1 MATVPPNTLFQVPL
15 ARVDV
20 WNASRIQSQKPVN
33 PQNCGA
39 ASGLLLGLL
48 TPAMAEYYSAWDNDA
63 PSKWASYWK
72 NHIDSDGN
80 TYEFKTEK
88 VDKLKQL
95 SDNMFAGCGTL
106 LLFSRPETSSGHWV
120 VLAKYIDGTISLL
133 DLQTGVLIKT
143 LDEMR
148 AYISRTFG
156 VANTTAELNNI
167 NMGAFLRTT
176 PASLRDVL
184 YFFYLFRARALITND
199 EVAAYARR
207 FPVPSPNDEMVIGG
221 RRRSRKTRKI
231 RSRR

>member
-1 MATVPPNTLFQVPL
+1 MAVNTLFQVPL

-48 TPAMAEYYSAWDNDA
+48 TPVMADYYSAWDDDA
-63 PSKWASYWK
+63 PSKWASYWQT
-72 NHIDSDGN
+72 HIGSDGN

-88 VDKLKQL
+88 ADKLKQL
-95 SDNMFAGCGTL
+95 ADNLFAGCGTL
-106 LLFSRPETSSGHWV
+106 VLFSRPGTSSGHWV
-120 VLAKYIDGTISLL
+120 VLAKYMDGTISLA

-143 LDEMR
+143 LDEMG

-156 VANTTAELNNI
+156 VANTPVELDKLNV
-167 NMGAFLRTT
+167 GAFIRTT
-176 PASLRDVL
+176 SASLRDVL
-184 YFFYLFRARALITND
+184 YFFYLFRSRALITND
-199 EVAAYARR
+199 EVAAYAEQ
-207 FPVPSPNDEMVIGG
+207 FPTPSPDDIIMGG

-231 RSRR
+231 RRRR

>member
-1 MATVPPNTLFQVPL
+1 
-15 ARVDV
+15 
-20 WNASRIQSQKPVN
+20 
-33 PQNCGA
+33 
-39 ASGLLLGLL
+39 
-48 TPAMAEYYSAWDNDA
+48 
-63 PSKWASYWK
+63 
-72 NHIDSDGN
+72 
-80 TYEFKTEK
+80 
-88 VDKLKQL
+88 
-95 SDNMFAGCGTL
+95 MFAGCGTL